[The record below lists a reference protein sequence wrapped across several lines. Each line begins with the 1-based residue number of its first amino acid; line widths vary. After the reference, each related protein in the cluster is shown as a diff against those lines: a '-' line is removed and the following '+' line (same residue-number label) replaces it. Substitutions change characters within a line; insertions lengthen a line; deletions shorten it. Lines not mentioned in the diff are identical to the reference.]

1 MFNKN
6 NQEHE
11 LLFKRMKN
19 SGIFELLGESD
30 INVLLRIA
38 HIREYSGGEKI
49 FTEGTVGLCFYIIV
63 KGSVNMVL
71 NQSGEEQIIR
81 EYGEGS
87 FFSEIHLFTE
97 TNHNVTCVAKEVTK
111 LIIFSK
117 PDLEDLVKINPK
129 LGNKILLRF
138 LDFLGQKLEKMY
150 KENTELK
157 VRVKAE

>member
-6 NQEHE
+6 NQQHD
-11 LLFKRMKN
+11 LLFRRIK
-19 SGIFELLGESD
+19 SSVIFESLSESEINALLK
-30 INVLLRIA
+30 IA
-38 HIREYSGGEKI
+38 HVREYAGGEKI

-63 KGSVNMVL
+63 KGNVNLISNLPAEPHV
-71 NQSGEEQIIR
+71 IR
-81 EYGEGS
+81 EYGEGDM
-87 FFSEIHLFTE
+87 FSEIHLFTE
-97 TNHNVTCVAKEVTK
+97 TNHNVTCAAKEVTK

-138 LDFLGQKLEKMY
+138 LDFLGQKLDEMY

-157 VRVKAE
+157 IQPKI

>member
-6 NQEHE
+6 NQQQD
-11 LLFKRMKN
+11 LLVRRIK
-19 SGIFELLGESD
+19 SSVIFESLGESE
-30 INVLLRIA
+30 INALLKIA
-38 HIREYSGGEKI
+38 HVREYAGGEKI

-63 KGSVNMVL
+63 KGNVNLISNLPAEPQV
-71 NQSGEEQIIR
+71 IR
-81 EYGEGS
+81 EYGEGDM
-87 FFSEIHLFTE
+87 FSEIHLFTE
-97 TNHNVTCVAKEVTK
+97 TNHNVTCAAKEVTK

-150 KENTELK
+150 KENIDLK
-157 VRVKAE
+157 IQVKS

>member
-6 NQEHE
+6 NQERE
-11 LLFKRMKN
+11 LLFKRIKN
-19 SGIFELLGESD
+19 SGIFESFGESE
-30 INVLLRIA
+30 INALLRIA
-38 HIREYSGGEKI
+38 HVRDYAGGEKI

-63 KGSVNMVL
+63 KGSVNLVS
-71 NQSGEEQIIR
+71 NGAGTEQVIR
-81 EYGEGS
+81 EYGEGD

-97 TNHNVTCVAKEVTK
+97 SNHNVTCAAKEVTK

-117 PDLEDLVKINPK
+117 PDLEDLIKINPK

-157 VRVKAE
+157 VRTKS